1 MNELSLVINQNPGSI
16 ELNFDA
22 LEEQLDKKLSEYK
35 GAVFTEDTK
44 TIAKAEV
51 ANLRKLKKD
60 IEDSRKK
67 KKLFRISVTM
77 ISHLNSQLQSL
88 HITRLLLHQRNWNL

>member
-1 MNELSLVINQNPGSI
+1 VRKNAEPRKKSVSVWQKLKERELQS
-16 ELNFDA
+16 A
-22 LEEQLDKKLSEYK
+22 KLSSERNRS
-35 GAVFTEDTK
+35 
-44 TIAKAEV
+44 AER
-51 ANLRKLKKD
+51 NERELKKQ
-60 IEDSRKK
+60 SWKK